1 MFDGCGGKRCTFGKG
16 KGAVSGWKEVYV
28 EGSMVRKV
36 RGGLL
41 CA

>member
-1 MFDGCGGKRCTFGKG
+1 VVGKE

-36 RGGLL
+36 RRGFL